1 MKLVVTLAT
10 AVQTEPPRAGMGIT
24 LEGEQHT
31 IRRISQ
37 GAGSAS
43 LQQVQLMALIRSLE
57 EVNKNQPERVEIH
70 TEAEWLKAPLL
81 EGAALPEDRALAE
94 GLSRTRK
101 LLRDLQVEFTFGP
114 VSPGH
119 TASQLAQQALT
130 GSPGQFSNF
139 LGGQVK
145 FGSEGADAATATP
158 EALQMSAG
166 GVVFKRERNKFKICL
181 VSKRGGRIWSLPK
194 GRVDK
199 GETYEQTAEREILE
213 ETGHRT
219 QAIDK
224 LHEIEY
230 YFFLKETG
238 TLYHKFVFFYLM
250 QLLEENA
257 HPRDGEADEVAW
269 FEINEAYRKLS
280 YINEK
285 NAVKKAQKILR

>member
-10 AVQTEPPRAGMGIT
+10 AIQAEPPRAGMGIT

-31 IRRISQ
+31 VRRISQ
-37 GAGSAS
+37 GAGTASA
-43 LQQVQLMALIRSLE
+43 QQAQLMALIRSLE

-70 TEAEWLKAPLL
+70 TEAEWLRGHLL
-81 EGAALPEDRALAE
+81 ENVPAPEDRALAE
-94 GLSRTRK
+94 GLSRARK
-101 LLRDLQVEFTFGP
+101 LLRDVAHEFRFAP
-114 VSPGH
+114 VPADH
-119 TASQLAQQALT
+119 PASQLAQQALVS
-130 GSPGQFSNF
+130 SPGQFSNF

-145 FGSEGADAATATP
+145 FGSEGAQAATATP

-166 GVVFKRERNKFKICL
+166 GVVFKRERNKYKICL
-181 VSKRGGRIWSLPK
+181 VSKRGGRIWALPK
-194 GRVDK
+194 GRVDA

-230 YFFLKETG
+230 YFYLKETG

-250 QLLEENA
+250 QVLEENA

-269 FEINEAYRKLS
+269 FEIGEAYRKLS

-285 NAVKKAQKILR
+285 NAVKKAQKILK